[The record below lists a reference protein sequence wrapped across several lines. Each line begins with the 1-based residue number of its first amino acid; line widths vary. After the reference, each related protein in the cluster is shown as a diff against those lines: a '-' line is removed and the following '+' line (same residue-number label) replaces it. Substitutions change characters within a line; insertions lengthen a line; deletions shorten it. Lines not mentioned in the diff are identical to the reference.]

1 MIEFPSDVK
10 IYMCLEMTD
19 MRRSFDR
26 LSGMVK
32 EYLGHDPLS
41 GHLFVFRNKSAD
53 KIKVLYWDKDGY
65 ALWYKRLKKG
75 TFIIPPGL
83 KNDYE
88 MTSEMFQKLL
98 EGFHTYKKRKR
109 L

>member
-1 MIEFPSDVK
+1 MIQIAEGVK
-10 IYMCLEMTD
+10 VYLCLEMTD

-26 LSGMVK
+26 LSQMVK
-32 EYLGHDPLS
+32 EYLGHNPES
-41 GHLFVFRNKSAD
+41 GHLFIFRNKAAD
-53 KIKVLYWDKDGY
+53 KIKILYWDKDGY
-65 ALWYKRLKKG
+65 ALWYKRLRKG

-88 MTSEMFQKLL
+88 MTREMFEKLL